1 IDNLAISGEHAVIVS
16 NGDEVYIQ
24 DLDSTNGTVVN
35 KKAIKKQLL
44 KHGDIIG
51 LGKYQL
57 KFVMDPTTKKLE
69 ANGFADTVMM
79 ATAQHAEGNTQDLVG
94 ASRIVK
100 EDHQQEDVSM
110 ADRVSNNKAETE
122 AEETSVSTQE
132 PRLKILSGDK
142 SGETLYLDKT
152 MVKLGKAGKQVAVV
166 TKRQNG
172 YFLTHIAGG
181 QYPIVNGKAIGT
193 HAHSLSNHEEI
204 EVLGIKMEFCL
215 D

>member
-1 IDNLAISGEHAVIVS
+1 
-16 NGDEVYIQ
+16 
-24 DLDSTNGTVVN
+24 
-35 KKAIKKQLL
+35 
-44 KHGDIIG
+44 
-51 LGKYQL
+51 
-57 KFVMDPTTKKLE
+57 
-69 ANGFADTVMM
+69 
-79 ATAQHAEGNTQDLVG
+79 
-94 ASRIVK
+94 
-100 EDHQQEDVSM
+100 
-110 ADRVSNNKAETE
+110 VSNNKAETE